1 MQLYTG
7 NFLTGQAPND
17 VGKGG
22 KSYYV
27 RSAVCL
33 RDAGLPGLTEQ
44 DELPHDNAQTRA
56 VVYVHDRL
64 QVLAEVSCSAALKA
78 LSCGRRGIG
87 SSGAPGERCPSLA
100 DYVRGRRPPGRRIML
115 MLPTL

>member
-7 NFLTGQAPND
+7 NFLTGQAAND

-44 DELPHDNAQTRA
+44 DELPHDNAQTIA
-56 VVYVHDRL
+56 VVHVHDRL
-64 QVLAEVSCSAALKA
+64 QVLVEASCSAALKA
-78 LSCGRRGIG
+78 LSCGRCGIV
-87 SSGAPGERCPSLA
+87 SSGASGERCLGLA
-100 DYVRGRRPPGRRIML
+100 DYVRGSEGH
-115 MLPTL
+115 

>member
-56 VVYVHDRL
+56 VVHVHDRL
-64 QVLAEVSCSAALKA
+64 QVLAEISGSQIMTGLLTASCAEV
-78 LSCGRRGIG
+78 GRERGT
-87 SSGAPGERCPSLA
+87 P
-100 DYVRGRRPPGRRIML
+100 RG
-115 MLPTL
+115 TS